1 MNEEYH
7 KTTINLPIEL
17 YEDMKRE
24 CKVLGI
30 NFNALLLIK
39 LNKLKEQDSALDS
52 LSTIANA
59 LNESMKKQE
68 IDRIFQNATIKK
80 NK

>member
-7 KTTINLPIEL
+7 KTTIKLPIEL